1 MAKTKK
7 LKYKQAD
14 GTLSD
19 YVAIG
24 ADASNVDLEEG
35 ISLEELNIKLVRNN
49 NSTLSDA
56 DGNTINPKTKVENIT
71 DKNDVALSVLLN
83 NNIIQYTTMPEA
95 NDINVNK
102 IIQYIGTSTEVFTQG
117 YFYKCVQTNSTTYQW
132 QPIDVQQIQ
141 SLTFDST
148 PTTGSTNPVTSEGV
162 KTYVDNSVKN
172 IDLSK
177 YYTKTETDNLL
188 KNINVDL
195 SNYYTKTEID
205 TIIGDIETLLAA
217 L

>member
-49 NSTLSDA
+49 NSTLTDA
-56 DGNTINPKTKVENIT
+56 NGNTINPKTKVENIT
-71 DKNDVALSVLLN
+71 NNNNIALTTLLD
-83 NNIIQYTTMPEA
+83 NNIIQYKTMPSAGSA
-95 NDINVNK
+95 NAGRVV
-102 IIQYIGTSTEVFTQG
+102 QYIGETTTTYTKG
-117 YFYKCVQTNSTTYQW
+117 YFYECKQINASLYRWQTLATQEAE
-132 QPIDVQQIQ
+132 
-141 SLTFDST
+141 SLTFDAT
-148 PTTGSTNPVTSEGV
+148 PTAGSQNPVTSEGI
-162 KTYVDNSVKN
+162 KNYVDNNVPDV
-172 IDLSK
+172 DLSN

-188 KNINVDL
+188 KNVDL

-205 TIIGDIETLLAA
+205 TMIGDIETLLASI
-217 L
+217 

>member
-35 ISLEELNIKLVRNN
+35 ITLEELNLKLVRNDS
-49 NSTLSDA
+49 STLKDSE
-56 DGNTINPKTKVENIT
+56 GNIIYPKTKVESITNQNNIT
-71 DKNDVALSVLLN
+71 LTTLLDS
-83 NNIIQYTTMPEA
+83 NIIQYKTMPTAGSA
-95 NDINVNK
+95 NAGRVV
-102 IIQYIGTSTEVFTQG
+102 QYIGETTTIYTKG
-117 YFYKCVQTNSTTYQW
+117 YFYECKQINASLYGW
-132 QPIDVQQIQ
+132 QALATQQVE
-141 SLTFDST
+141 SLTFDAT
-148 PTTGSTNPVTSEGV
+148 PTAGSKNPVTSEGI
-162 KTYVDNSVKN
+162 KNYVDNNVPDV
-172 IDLSK
+172 DLSN

-188 KNINVDL
+188 KNVDL

-205 TIIGDIETLLAA
+205 TMIGDIETLLESI
-217 L
+217 